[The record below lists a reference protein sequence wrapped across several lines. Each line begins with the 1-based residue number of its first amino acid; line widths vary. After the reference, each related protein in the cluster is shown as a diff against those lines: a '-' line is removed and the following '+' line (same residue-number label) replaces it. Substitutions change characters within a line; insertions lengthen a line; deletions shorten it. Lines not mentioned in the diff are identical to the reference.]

1 MIGCFQLSERKVDPS
16 KVQSQKWA
24 RTGRTYFFEL
34 YERNQPFEKRF
45 VMDVQS
51 MYNKID
57 LVDLED
63 TPKPSN
69 LNAAKSILL
78 QCVSTSLFLPL
89 SLACLPLYIIGLFI
103 WGRPPI
109 VSPLSRFYKY
119 FIAALTEGKP
129 EEKITFMNRILIC
142 TIILDNLVK
151 SPIYG
156 VGWYLDEIF
165 YPSYHKCEIKDPLF
179 FISSPRSGSTQ
190 MAQYLDD
197 DSENFLA
204 PMVIETV
211 FPYIWAWK
219 MIAPIL
225 KMIGLKQY
233 FENAS
238 LMYGE
243 EMKKR
248 HNSSLFKVDTVEMAT
263 ALSHMALL
271 SCNLGIQFMKWAFV
285 GSALKDQPVDR
296 EIGKY
301 FIEFTDCIMRKVMYH
316 RGLPNQQ
323 IFVKTHMLIVARELE
338 KRYDGA
344 KFFTLVRDPVERF
357 RSGINSMK
365 LVSVDGPFKKRLGLF
380 PISWRV
386 ARDWMVEAQICY
398 CEDEIIFFNQSE
410 DNTKNKLAISF
421 DTYVNN
427 LAGTLQQ
434 VYSFLNIPVT
444 AELLSKAAVLQKT
457 THDRTKRRASYDPKY
472 NRTLSSLGVDEE
484 KVKEYLS
491 NFINW
496 KKRLE

>member
-1 MIGCFQLSERKVDPS
+1 MKKLVG
-16 KVQSQKWA
+16 
-24 RTGRTYFFEL
+24 
-34 YERNQPFEKRF
+34 
-45 VMDVQS
+45 VMDIQS
-51 MYNKID
+51 MYNKTF
-57 LVDLED
+57 LVED

-69 LNAAKSILL
+69 LSAARSILF
-78 QCVSTSLFLPL
+78 QYISTLLFLPL

-103 WGRPPI
+103 WGRPPTI
-109 VSPLSRFYKY
+109 SPWSRFYKY

-129 EEKITFMNRILIC
+129 EEEITFMNRILIL

-151 SPIYG
+151 SPIFG

-179 FISSPRSGSTQ
+179 FIFSPRSGSTQ
-190 MAQYLDD
+190 MAQYLEDD
-197 DSENFLA
+197 NENFLA
-204 PMVIETV
+204 PMMIEAA

-225 KMIGLKQY
+225 KIIGLKKY
-233 FENAS
+233 FETTS
-238 LMYGE
+238 SMTSSE

-248 HNSSLFKVDTVEMAT
+248 HNSSLFKTDSLEVAV
-263 ALSHMALL
+263 ALAHMSYL
-271 SCNLGIQFMKWAFV
+271 SCNLGVSFMKWAFV
-285 GSALKDQPVDR
+285 GSALKDQPVDQ
-296 EIGKY
+296 EIGKL
-301 FIEFTDCIMRKVMYH
+301 FIEFFDCIMKKVMYH
-316 RGLPNQQ
+316 RGFPNQQ
-323 IFVKTHMLIVARELE
+323 VFVKTHMLIIARELE
-338 KRYDGA
+338 QRYDGA
-344 KFFTLVRDPVERF
+344 KFFTLVRDPVDRF
-357 RSGINSMK
+357 RSGLNYMK
-365 LVSVDGPFKKRLGLF
+365 LVSVDGRLKKRLGLF
-380 PISWRV
+380 PIPWRV
-386 ARDWMVEAQICY
+386 LRDWVIESQICY

-434 VYSFLNIPVT
+434 VYSFLNIPMT
-444 AELLSKAAVLQKT
+444 AELLSKVAVLQKT

-491 NFINW
+491 DFINW